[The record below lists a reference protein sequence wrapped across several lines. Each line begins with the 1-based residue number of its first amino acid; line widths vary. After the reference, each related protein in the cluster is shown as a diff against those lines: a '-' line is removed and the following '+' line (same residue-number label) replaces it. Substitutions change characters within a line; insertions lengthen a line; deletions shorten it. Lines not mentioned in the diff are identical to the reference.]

1 MTPTGTGGRCD
12 RRPDLAVGG
21 IGTGCCRGLAR
32 NPRAGPASGLGK
44 AGGFTVKNGPN
55 AGAASA
61 SSYRKKA
68 TALLDHATNQQE
80 NVYEYRQKLA
90 ELETRR
96 ARDAADIASL
106 QQQLRTTATQRAQA
120 AADAAAA
127 RDLADHY
134 QRLAAHLADGA
145 GVVGELVGL
154 VERRD
159 AQVILL
165 KEQVITEQKLLG
177 ELLGLND

>member
-1 MTPTGTGGRCD
+1 MSKALLITSLALAAGLAVQTVRVAHLQT
-12 RRPDLAVGG
+12 DLAK
-21 IGTGCCRGLAR
+21 LE
-32 NPRAGPASGLGK
+32 ASQSKTAQTQAEK
-44 AGGFTVKNGPN
+44 AQEATENK
-55 AGAASA
+55 ASA
-61 SSYRKKA
+61 
-68 TALLDHATNQQE
+68 LLNHADNTQT
-80 NVYEYRQKLA
+80 NVYEYTQKITQ
-90 ELETRR
+90 LEAGR

-134 QRLAAHLADGA
+134 QRLAAHLAEGA

-159 AQVILL
+159 AQVDLL
-165 KEQVITEQKLLG
+165 KQQVLTERQLVQQLSG
-177 ELLGLND
+177 Q

>member
-1 MTPTGTGGRCD
+1 MIAARIWPWAALALAAAVGLQEIRVRGLQV
-12 RRPDLAVGG
+12 DLAKLE
-21 IGTGCCRGLAR
+21 TSQAKM
-32 NPRAGPASGLGK
+32 AQAQAEK
-44 AGGFTVKNGPN
+44 AQ
-55 AGAASA
+55 AAT
-61 SSYRKKA
+61 KKDA
-68 TALLDHATNQQE
+68 AALLDYADNTQI
-80 NVYEYRQKLA
+80 NVYEYTQKITQ
-90 ELETRR
+90 LEAGR

-159 AQVILL
+159 AQVDLL
-165 KEQVITEQKLLG
+165 KQQVLTERALVEKLQQ
-177 ELLGLND
+177 

>member
-1 MTPTGTGGRCD
+1 MIAARIWPWVALALAAAVGLQEIRVRGLEV
-12 RRPDLAVGG
+12 DLAK
-21 IGTGCCRGLAR
+21 LE
-32 NPRAGPASGLGK
+32 ASQAKMAQTQAQQAQAATENK
-44 AGGFTVKNGPN
+44 A
-55 AGAASA
+55 A
-61 SSYRKKA
+61 
-68 TALLDHATNQQE
+68 ALLDHADNMQT
-80 NVYEYRQKLA
+80 NVYEYTQKITQ
-90 ELETRR
+90 LEAGR

-134 QRLAAHLADGA
+134 QRLAAHLAEGA

-159 AQVILL
+159 AQVDLL
-165 KEQVITEQKLLG
+165 KQQVLTERALVGRLLSRTD
-177 ELLGLND
+177 EIQTTK

>member
-1 MTPTGTGGRCD
+1 MIAARIWPWAALALAALVGVQEIRVRGLQV
-12 RRPDLAVGG
+12 DLAKLE
-21 IGTGCCRGLAR
+21 TSQAKM
-32 NPRAGPASGLGK
+32 AQAQAEK
-44 AGGFTVKNGPN
+44 AQ
-55 AGAASA
+55 AATEN
-61 SSYRKKA
+61 KA
-68 TALLDHATNQQE
+68 AALLDHATNQQE

-134 QRLAAHLADGA
+134 QRLAAHLAEGA

-159 AQVILL
+159 AQVDLL
-165 KEQVITEQKLLG
+165 KQQVLTERALVGRLTP
-177 ELLGLND
+177 N

>member
-1 MTPTGTGGRCD
+1 MIAARIWPWAALALAAAVGLQEIRVRGLHV
-12 RRPDLAVGG
+12 DLAK
-21 IGTGCCRGLAR
+21 LE
-32 NPRAGPASGLGK
+32 ASQ
-44 AGGFTVKNGPN
+44 
-55 AGAASA
+55 S
-61 SSYRKKA
+61 KKA
-68 TALLDHATNQQE
+68 QTQAEKAQAATENKAAALLNHADNTQT
-80 NVYEYRQKLA
+80 NVYEYTQKITQ
-90 ELETRR
+90 LEAGR

-134 QRLAAHLADGA
+134 QRLAAHLAEGA

>member
-1 MTPTGTGGRCD
+1 MIAARIWPWAALALAALVGVQEIRVRGLQV
-12 RRPDLAVGG
+12 DLAKLE
-21 IGTGCCRGLAR
+21 TSQAKM
-32 NPRAGPASGLGK
+32 AQAQAEK
-44 AGGFTVKNGPN
+44 AQ
-55 AGAASA
+55 AATEN
-61 SSYRKKA
+61 KA
-68 TALLDHATNQQE
+68 AALLDHATNQQE

-134 QRLAAHLADGA
+134 QRLAAHLAEGA
-145 GVVGELVGL
+145 GLVGELVGL

-159 AQVILL
+159 AQINALNS
-165 KEQVITEQKLLG
+165 QVQIERKLQASK
-177 ELLGLND
+177 

>member
-1 MTPTGTGGRCD
+1 MIAARIWPWAALALAALVGVQEIRVRGLQV
-12 RRPDLAVGG
+12 DLAKLE
-21 IGTGCCRGLAR
+21 TSQAKM
-32 NPRAGPASGLGK
+32 AQAQAEK
-44 AGGFTVKNGPN
+44 AQ
-55 AGAASA
+55 AATEN
-61 SSYRKKA
+61 KA
-68 TALLDHATNQQE
+68 AALLDHATNQQE

-106 QQQLRTTATQRAQA
+106 QQQLRTTASQRAQA

-134 QRLAAHLADGA
+134 QRLAAHLAEGA

>member
-1 MTPTGTGGRCD
+1 MSKALLITSLALAAGLAVQTVRVAHLQT
-12 RRPDLAVGG
+12 DLAK
-21 IGTGCCRGLAR
+21 LE
-32 NPRAGPASGLGK
+32 ASQSKTAQTQAEK
-44 AGGFTVKNGPN
+44 AQ
-55 AGAASA
+55 AATE
-61 SSYRKKA
+61 KKA
-68 TALLDHATNQQE
+68 AALLGHATNQQE

-159 AQVILL
+159 AQVMLL
-165 KEQVITEQKLLG
+165 KNQVLTERQLVQQLSG
-177 ELLGLND
+177 Q

>member
-1 MTPTGTGGRCD
+1 MIAARIWPWAALALAAGLAVQTVRVAHLQT
-12 RRPDLAVGG
+12 DLAKLEASQSKTAQTQAEKAQAA
-21 IGTGCCRGLAR
+21 TG
-32 NPRAGPASGLGK
+32 NK
-44 AGGFTVKNGPN
+44 A
-55 AGAASA
+55 A
-61 SSYRKKA
+61 
-68 TALLDHATNQQE
+68 ALLDHATNQQE
-80 NVYEYRQKLA
+80 NVYEYKQKLA

-134 QRLAAHLADGA
+134 QRLAAHLAEGA

-159 AQVILL
+159 AQVDLL
-165 KEQVITEQKLLG
+165 KQQVLTERELVERLL
-177 ELLGLND
+177 E

>member
-1 MTPTGTGGRCD
+1 MIAARIWPWAALALAAAVGLQEIRVRGLHV
-12 RRPDLAVGG
+12 DLAK
-21 IGTGCCRGLAR
+21 LE
-32 NPRAGPASGLGK
+32 ASQSK
-44 AGGFTVKNGPN
+44 TAQTQ
-55 AGAASA
+55 AQQAQAAT
-61 SSYRKKA
+61 KKDA
-68 TALLDHATNQQE
+68 AALLNHADNTQT
-80 NVYEYRQKLA
+80 NVYEYTQTIQKLEA
-90 ELETRR
+90 GR
-96 ARDAADIASL
+96 AADADRIASL

-159 AQVILL
+159 SQVMLL
-165 KEQVITEQKLLG
+165 KNQVLTERALVEKLQQ
-177 ELLGLND
+177 

>member
-1 MTPTGTGGRCD
+1 MIAARIWPWVALALAAAVGLQEIRVRGLQV
-12 RRPDLAVGG
+12 DLAK
-21 IGTGCCRGLAR
+21 LE
-32 NPRAGPASGLGK
+32 ASQSKMAQAQAEK
-44 AGGFTVKNGPN
+44 AQ
-55 AGAASA
+55 AATEN
-61 SSYRKKA
+61 KA
-68 TALLDHATNQQE
+68 DALLDHATNQQE

-134 QRLAAHLADGA
+134 QRLAAHLAEGA

>member
-1 MTPTGTGGRCD
+1 MIAARIWPWAALALAALVGVQEIRVRGLQV
-12 RRPDLAVGG
+12 DLAK
-21 IGTGCCRGLAR
+21 LE
-32 NPRAGPASGLGK
+32 ASQAKMAQTQAQQAQAATENK
-44 AGGFTVKNGPN
+44 AD
-55 AGAASA
+55 
-61 SSYRKKA
+61 
-68 TALLDHATNQQE
+68 ALLDHATNQQE

-96 ARDAADIASL
+96 AADADRIASL

-127 RDLADHY
+127 RDLADYY
-134 QRLAAHLADGA
+134 QRLAASLAEGA

-159 AQVILL
+159 AQVDLL
-165 KEQVITEQKLLG
+165 KQQVLTER
-177 ELLGLND
+177 ELVGRLQEN

>member
-1 MTPTGTGGRCD
+1 MIAARIWPWAALALAAAVGLQEIRVRGLQV
-12 RRPDLAVGG
+12 DLAKLEVSQAK
-21 IGTGCCRGLAR
+21 TAQTQAQQAQAATE
-32 NPRAGPASGLGK
+32 NK
-44 AGGFTVKNGPN
+44 AAV
-55 AGAASA
+55 
-61 SSYRKKA
+61 
-68 TALLDHATNQQE
+68 LLEHATNQQE

-127 RDLADHY
+127 TDHY

-159 AQVILL
+159 AQVDLL
-165 KEQVITEQKLLG
+165 KQQVLMERM
-177 ELLGLND
+177 LNEDL